1 MPDATDLPTFD
12 HSATYCPQDDKI
24 RLYLS
29 YKVGKDEWKRL
40 TDAGFS
46 WTMKQD
52 CNLAAVWTPG
62 REDIALELAGE
73 LDDEDTPREER
84 AANRAERFEGYL
96 GKREDEADALADRY
110 EAGPSVHGNQ
120 SAARAERARARHDR
134 LGSKAVTQWEKAE
147 YWQRRTAGVIGH
159 ALYLE
164 RPAVRHRRI
173 KGILSDIRGREK
185 GQRESQERYD
195 RWVAIAAMTD
205 TAAQDVAAEIAAN
218 HCHAYDF
225 VHPSQPDRRPTSLW
239 SLVDQSQPPEK
250 RITGAQAAA
259 LYLGRYKN
267 PTQWENRWL
276 HHLQMRQAYEVQMLA
291 AQGGTLADEVTMEA
305 GGFIGTSQIQK
316 VTKDANGTVS
326 KVYFW
331 GPSRWNR
338 DPNAP
343 QELHGITAESLKPGS
358 YRAPTDEERA
368 AFLAV
373 KKAKSAAK
381 PKGPSLINPT
391 LEAAQRL
398 QDLWNAEALA
408 RYNTTKRYA
417 PFIASEVRVM
427 DQAHYTANSGG
438 TYSNLET
445 REIRCT
451 GEVVHNSNM
460 WTADGASK
468 KAIPIACRLR
478 LAPSTDRNGHSWYAP
493 PCVIVI
499 SDKPQ
504 ADLPTF
510 KPYTAPKA
518 AETVTA

>member
-1 MPDATDLPTFD
+1 MTDIVPTFD

-24 RLYLS
+24 RLYLAF
-29 YKVGKDEWKRL
+29 KVGKDEWKRL

-46 WTMKQD
+46 WTMKQECD
-52 CNLAAVWTPG
+52 LAAVWTPG

-73 LDDEDTPREER
+73 LDDEDKPREER
-84 AANRAERFEGYL
+84 AADRAERFEMYQ
-96 GKREDEADALADRY
+96 GKREEDADGLADRY
-110 EAGPSVHGNQ
+110 DAGPSVHGNQ

-134 LGSKAVTQWEKAE
+134 LGSKACTQWEKAE

-185 GQRESQERYD
+185 SQREAQERYD
-195 RWVAIAAMTD
+195 RWTSIAAMTD
-205 TAAQDVAAEIAAN
+205 TTEQDAAASDLAN
-218 HCHAYDF
+218 VSGLYAYDF
-225 VHPSQPDRRPTSLW
+225 QHPTNPARRPTSLY
-239 SLVDQSQPPEK
+239 SLLEADQPPEN
-250 RITGAQAAA
+250 RITSAQAAA
-259 LYLGRYKN
+259 LYLSRYKN

-326 KVYFW
+326 RVYFW

-338 DPNAP
+338 EPNAP

-368 AFLAV
+368 AFLAA

-391 LEAAQRL
+391 MEAAQRL

-408 RYNTTKRYA
+408 RFNDKKRYA
-417 PFIASEVRVM
+417 EFVPSTVYAM
-427 DQAHYTANSGG
+427 TQAHYTANSGG
-438 TYSNLET
+438 AYSAFETY
-445 REIRCT
+445 EIRIT
-451 GEVVHNSNM
+451 GEMVSTSNM
-460 WTADGASK
+460 WTPDHSAK
-468 KAIPIACRLR
+468 KAIPIVCRLR
-478 LAPSTDRNGHSWYAP
+478 IAPPKDGGGTGWYAP
-493 PCVIVI
+493 RRVIVI